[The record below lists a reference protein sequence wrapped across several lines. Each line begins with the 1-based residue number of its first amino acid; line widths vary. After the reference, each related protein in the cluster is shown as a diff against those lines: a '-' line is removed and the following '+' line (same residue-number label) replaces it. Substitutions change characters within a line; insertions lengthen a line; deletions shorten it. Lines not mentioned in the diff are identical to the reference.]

1 MGFTHQRKALC
12 ELILTSVWVDP
23 HKLGFACWGDASNLG
38 RKKGS
43 PTCSIGLVNCLA
55 SKKVG
60 GIVVQGQNSSPNS
73 CRQLSR
79 ALVLGN
85 SQGTEI
91 TATCSCWPLLRRLRS
106 ILSDSATRLRWISWG
121 VHTPPPCWSRQHL
134 KLQMPTISPW
144 KSNIH
149 QLKSQVSKSFQ
160 CSEDPTYQALTIGA
174 TCYCW
179 TTWASTGA
187 ATGQSHR
194 IHQPTN
200 HELQT
205 WAWYYFQGAANASK
219 CKGEEIL
226 SSCFLI
232 WTPQLKNPTCTIWGP
247 LCCELAACQWSHVSF
262 KS

>member
-1 MGFTHQRKALC
+1 M
-12 ELILTSVWVDP
+12 
-23 HKLGFACWGDASNLG
+23 
-38 RKKGS
+38 
-43 PTCSIGLVNCLA
+43 
-55 SKKVG
+55 
-60 GIVVQGQNSSPNS
+60 VQGQHSSPNS

-79 ALVLGN
+79 ASVLGN

-134 KLQMPTISPW
+134 KLQMPTNFTMKIKHPS
-144 KSNIH
+144 
-149 QLKSQVSKSFQ
+149 LKSQVSKSFQ

-187 ATGQSHR
+187 ATSQSHR

-205 WAWYYFQGAANASK
+205 WAWYYFQGAANASN

-226 SSCFLI
+226 PSCFLI